1 MVIDNRIQT
10 TLMDLGAIFTD
21 GYLNEQAFS
30 LETAK
35 WSSQFSI
42 HSFKSKVQVI
52 RGTLCKTGHH

>member
-1 MVIDNRIQT
+1 
-10 TLMDLGAIFTD
+10 MDLGAIFTD

-35 WSSQFSI
+35 WSSQFII